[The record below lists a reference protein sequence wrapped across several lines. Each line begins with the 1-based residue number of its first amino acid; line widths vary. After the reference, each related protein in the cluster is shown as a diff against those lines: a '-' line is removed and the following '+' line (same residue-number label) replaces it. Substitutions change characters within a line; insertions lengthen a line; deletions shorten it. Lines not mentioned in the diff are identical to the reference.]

1 MEQAVEL
8 GFADCSIGFNRLA
21 QPGLSHAQHLEAII
35 DGEARSRRTA
45 LVDVVA
51 DVMDDILIAGG
62 GIGGL
67 TAALSLHRAGFPVR
81 VFESVDRIQALGVGI
96 NLLPHAVR
104 ELDALGLADELARNG
119 LHTDDVG
126 VLHQARRTDLGRT
139 AWARLPAT
147 DGRRSP
153 FIAARFTPSCMLR
166 AIADIGADRI
176 HTGCHL
182 DRIDETAD
190 GVEATFIDRRTG
202 AVSAT
207 AKGSMLIACD
217 GIHSVARRQ
226 FYPDEGMPTWNGA
239 LLWRGLAEGAPVFDG
254 RTMVWA
260 GHPRQKFVMYPLL
273 DLPDGRQQLNFIA
286 ELRTDGTELLER
298 EDWNQP
304 GRSRGLPSTVRR
316 VEVSVARCSGAHRL
330 RSGHVLFPMVDRDPV
345 DRWSFGRTTLLGDAA
360 HPMYPIGSNGAS
372 QAILD
377 ARTLTGCLLSYPG
390 EPELALR
397 RYDEVRRPATSAI
410 VLANRGLGPELPMQL
425 VEERA
430 PSGFDQLSDVI
441 TPDEILEV
449 TDGYR
454 KMAGFSLQQ
463 LHDRPSLAEM
473 QY

>member
-1 MEQAVEL
+1 ME
-8 GFADCSIGFNRLA
+8 
-21 QPGLSHAQHLEAII
+21 
-35 DGEARSRRTA
+35 
-45 LVDVVA
+45 DVV
-51 DVMDDILIAGG
+51 IAGG

-67 TAALSLHRAGFPVR
+67 TAALSLHRAGYPVR

-104 ELDALGLADELARNG
+104 ELDALGLADELAASGLTPTTLAYFTKRG
-119 LHTDDVG
+119 EPIWDEARGLAAGYRWPQISIHRGLLHTI
-126 VLHQARRTDLGRT
+126 LH
-139 AWARLPAT
+139 
-147 DGRRSP
+147 
-153 FIAARFTPSCMLR
+153 AA
-166 AIADIGADRI
+166 AVAGIGGDRI

-182 DRIDETAD
+182 DRFVETAD

-202 AVSAT
+202 ATNAT
-207 AKGSMLIACD
+207 ATGSMLIACD

-226 FYPDEGMPTWNGA
+226 FYPDEGMPKWNGA

-260 GHPRQKFVMYPLL
+260 GHPLQKFVMYPLQ

-286 ELRTDGTELLER
+286 ELRTDDTELLER

-304 GRSRGLPSTVRR
+304 GDLSDFLPKFEAWKFSWLDVPSLIASCPSTF
-316 VEVSVARCSGAHRL
+316 
-330 RSGHVLFPMVDRDPV
+330 LFPMVDRDPV
-345 DRWSFGRTTLLGDAA
+345 DQWSFGRVTLLGDAA

-390 EPELALR
+390 EIERALQ

-425 VEERA
+425 VEQRA
-430 PSGFDQLSDVI
+430 PEGFGQLSDVI
-441 TPDEILEV
+441 TSDEVLQV

-473 QY
+473 RY

>member
-1 MEQAVEL
+1 
-8 GFADCSIGFNRLA
+8 
-21 QPGLSHAQHLEAII
+21 
-35 DGEARSRRTA
+35 
-45 LVDVVA
+45 
-51 DVMDDILIAGG
+51 MDDIIIAGG

-104 ELDALGLADELARNG
+104 ELDALGLAGELGAHGITPSTLAYFTKRGEPIWDEPRGVAAGYRWPQISI
-119 LHTDDVG
+119 HRG
-126 VLHQARRTDLGRT
+126 VLHTILH
-139 AWARLPAT
+139 
-147 DGRRSP
+147 
-153 FIAARFTPSCMLR
+153 AA
-166 AIADIGADRI
+166 AEADIGADRI

-182 DRIDETAD
+182 DRFVETSA
-190 GVEATFIDRRTG
+190 GVEATFVDRRSG
-202 AVSAT
+202 AVTAT
-207 AKGSMLIACD
+207 AQGSMLVACD
-217 GIHSVARRQ
+217 GIHSVARKH
-226 FYPDEGMPTWNGA
+226 FYPDEGMPKWNGS
-239 LLWRGLAEGAPVFDG
+239 LLWRGLADGPSVFDG

-260 GHPRQKFVMYPLL
+260 GHPAQKFVLYPVL

-286 ELRTDGTELLER
+286 ELRTDSTQLAER
-298 EDWNQP
+298 EDWNRP
-304 GRSRGLPSTVRR
+304 GDLADFLPQFVDWVFPWLDVPALIASAPGTF
-316 VEVSVARCSGAHRL
+316 
-330 RSGHVLFPMVDRDPV
+330 LFPMVDRDPV

-377 ARTLTGCLLSYPG
+377 ARTLTGCLLCHADDVEG
-390 EPELALR
+390 ALR
-397 RYDEVRRPATSAI
+397 RYDEARRPATSAI

-430 PSGFDQLSDVI
+430 PDGFDRLSDVI
-441 TPDEILEV
+441 SAEEILAV

-473 QY
+473 EY

>member
-1 MEQAVEL
+1 V
-8 GFADCSIGFNRLA
+8 
-21 QPGLSHAQHLEAII
+21 
-35 DGEARSRRTA
+35 
-45 LVDVVA
+45 VDV
-51 DVMDDILIAGG
+51 IIAGG

-67 TAALSLHRAGFPVR
+67 TAALSLHRAGLPVQ

-104 ELDALGLADELARNG
+104 ELDALGLADELAVNG
-119 LHTDDVG
+119 LTPTTLAYFTKRGEPIWDEPRGLAAGYRWPQISIHRG
-126 VLHQARRTDLGRT
+126 VLHTILH
-139 AWARLPAT
+139 
-147 DGRRSP
+147 
-153 FIAARFTPSCMLR
+153 AA
-166 AIADIGADRI
+166 AAAEIGADRI

-182 DRIDETAD
+182 DRLTDTGD

-217 GIHSVARRQ
+217 GIHSVARRH
-226 FYPDEGMPTWNGA
+226 FYPDEGMPKWNGS
-239 LLWRGLAEGAPVFDG
+239 LLWRGLADGDRVFDG
-254 RTMVWA
+254 RTMIWA
-260 GHPRQKFVMYPLL
+260 GHPRQKFVLYPLL

-286 ELRTDGTELLER
+286 ELRTDNTELLER
-298 EDWNQP
+298 EDWNQAGDLTDFLPHFEEWKFPWLDVPALIASAP
-304 GRSRGLPSTVRR
+304 GTF
-316 VEVSVARCSGAHRL
+316 
-330 RSGHVLFPMVDRDPV
+330 LFPMVDRDPV
-345 DRWSFGRTTLLGDAA
+345 ERWSFGRVTLLGDAA

-377 ARTLTGCLLSYPG
+377 ARTLAGCLRCYPDDIERALS
-390 EPELALR
+390 
-397 RYDEVRRPATSAI
+397 RYDETRRPATSAI

-430 PSGFDQLSDVI
+430 PNGFASLSDVI
-441 TPDEILEV
+441 TPAEILEV

-463 LHDRPSLAEM
+463 LHDRPSLGDM

>member
-1 MEQAVEL
+1 M
-8 GFADCSIGFNRLA
+8 
-21 QPGLSHAQHLEAII
+21 
-35 DGEARSRRTA
+35 
-45 LVDVVA
+45 A
-51 DVMDDILIAGG
+51 DVIIAGG

-67 TAALSLHRAGFPVR
+67 TAALSLHRAGLPVQ

-104 ELDALGLADELARNG
+104 ELDALGLADDLAANG
-119 LHTDDVG
+119 LTPTTLAYFTKRGEPIWDEPRGLAAGYRWPQISIHRG
-126 VLHQARRTDLGRT
+126 VLHTILH
-139 AWARLPAT
+139 
-147 DGRRSP
+147 
-153 FIAARFTPSCMLR
+153 AA
-166 AIADIGADRI
+166 AAAEIGADRI

-182 DRIDETAD
+182 DRLTDNGD

-207 AKGSMLIACD
+207 AEGSMLIACD
-217 GIHSVARRQ
+217 GIHSVARRH
-226 FYPDEGMPTWNGA
+226 FYPDEGMPKWNGS
-239 LLWRGLAEGAPVFDG
+239 LLWRGLADGDRVFDG

-260 GHPRQKFVMYPLL
+260 GHPRQKFVLYPLL

-286 ELRTDGTELLER
+286 ELRTDNTELLER
-298 EDWNQP
+298 EDWNQAGDLSDFLPQFAEWKFPWLDVPALIASAP
-304 GRSRGLPSTVRR
+304 GTF
-316 VEVSVARCSGAHRL
+316 
-330 RSGHVLFPMVDRDPV
+330 LFPMVDRDPV
-345 DRWSFGRTTLLGDAA
+345 ERWSFGRVTLLGDAA

-377 ARTLTGCLLSYPG
+377 ARTLAGCLRSHPDDV
-390 EPELALR
+390 EQALA

-430 PSGFDQLSDVI
+430 PNGFTSLSDVI
-441 TPDEILEV
+441 TPAEILEV

-463 LHDRPSLAEM
+463 LQDRPSLADM